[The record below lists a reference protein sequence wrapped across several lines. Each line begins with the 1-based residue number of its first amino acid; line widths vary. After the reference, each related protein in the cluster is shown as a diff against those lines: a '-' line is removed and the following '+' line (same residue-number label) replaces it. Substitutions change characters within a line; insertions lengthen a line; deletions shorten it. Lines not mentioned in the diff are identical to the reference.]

1 MFLTLFRKECVQY
14 LKSIT
19 YYIFVA
25 CLVLDFLTQMGTFET
40 VDKPEPGQEDY
51 GYARTENKEVIMK
64 EALAGLVGEYE
75 RGEYTTY
82 PIGFYKRVVL
92 DEEEQKQVE
101 ECILRITGLS
111 AGELEKALDDR
122 NAEIKAI
129 IDQYGEDGTPVMGNE
144 LPDVGLTVKEG
155 YSYEEFFKEMK
166 AIDELLGGG
175 SDYSEENLR
184 YAEEPKTYE
193 QALEEYDSFIKEDK
207 VTSAYARLFCDYMGI
222 MLAIL
227 PIFLAVTRALKDR
240 KAQTEQVI
248 YMRRVGSFTVVASR
262 YAAAAFMVVIPV
274 LLLSCYTLTQT
285 VYYAQS
291 IHVEY
296 DALAFVKYIGFWLL
310 PTILVS
316 LSVGFFLTELTD
328 SAVAVL
334 VQGAWWFVSIFLNT
348 GNLVGAVGWNL
359 IPRFNR
365 IGGYDIYEQMREQLM
380 RNRFFYTGMALA
392 LLLLTVWIYS
402 KKRKGEFVSV
412 GTMLRNRKSKLE
424 A

>member
-19 YYIFVA
+19 YYIFVS
-25 CLVLDFLTQMGTFET
+25 CVVLYFLTQMGTFET

-51 GYARTENKEVIMK
+51 GYTRTENKDVIME
-64 EALAGLVGEYE
+64 EALAGLIDEYE

-82 PIGFYKRVVL
+82 PIGFYKKVVL
-92 DEEEQKQVE
+92 DEDEQKQVE
-101 ECILRITGLS
+101 ECILQITGLS

-122 NAEIKAI
+122 NAEVQAI
-129 IDQYGEDGTPVMGNE
+129 IDQYGEDGIPVMENE
-144 LPDVGLTVKEG
+144 FPDVGLTVKEG
-155 YSYEEFFKEMK
+155 YSYDQFLKEMK

-240 KAQTEQVI
+240 KAQAEQVI
-248 YMRRVGSFTVVASR
+248 YMRRVGSFIVVASR

-274 LLLSCYTLTQT
+274 ILLSCYTLTQA

-296 DALAFVKYIGFWLL
+296 DILAFVKYIGFWLL
-310 PTILVS
+310 PTIVVS
-316 LSVGFFLTELTD
+316 LSMGFFLTELTD

-365 IGGYDIYEQMREQLM
+365 VGGYDIYEQMREQLM

>member
-19 YYIFVA
+19 YYIFVI
-25 CLVLDFLTQMGTFET
+25 CLVIDFLTQMGTFET

-51 GYARTENKEVIMK
+51 GYVRTENRDIIME
-64 EALAGLVGEYE
+64 EALNGLVDEYE

-101 ECILRITGLS
+101 ECIFRITGLS
-111 AGELEKALDDR
+111 SGELKKALDDR
-122 NAEIKAI
+122 NAEIDAFI
-129 IDQYGEDGTPVMGNE
+129 NQNGEDGSPVMANE
-144 LPDVGLTVKEG
+144 FPDVGLTVKEG
-155 YSYEEFFKEMK
+155 YSYDEFLKEMK
-166 AIDELLGGG
+166 KIDELLGGG
-175 SDYSEENLR
+175 SDYSEEELQ

-193 QALEEYDSFIKEDK
+193 QAMEEYNSFIKKDK
-207 VTSAYARLFCDYMGI
+207 VTNAYARLFCDYMGI

-227 PIFLAVTRALKDR
+227 PVFLAVTRALKDR
-240 KAQTEQVI
+240 KAQAEQVI
-248 YMRRVGSFTVVASR
+248 YMRRAGSFTVVVSR
-262 YAAAAFMVVIPV
+262 YAAAAFMVVVPV
-274 LLLSCYTLTQT
+274 LILSCYTLTQA
-285 VYYAQS
+285 VYYARS

-334 VQGAWWFVSIFLNT
+334 VQGAWWFVGIFLNT
-348 GNLVGAVGWNL
+348 GNLVGTAGWNL

-365 IGGYDIYEQMREQLM
+365 IGGYDIYEQMQEQLM

>member
-19 YYIFVA
+19 YYIFVS
-25 CLVLDFLTQMGTFET
+25 CVVLDFLTQMGTFET

-51 GYARTENKEVIMK
+51 GYTRTENKDVIME
-64 EALAGLVGEYE
+64 EALAGLIDEYE

-82 PIGFYKRVVL
+82 PIGFYKKVVL
-92 DEEEQKQVE
+92 DEDEQKQVE
-101 ECILRITGLS
+101 ECILQITGLS

-122 NAEIKAI
+122 NAEVQAI
-129 IDQYGEDGTPVMGNE
+129 IDQYGEDGIPVMENE
-144 LPDVGLTVKEG
+144 FPDVGLTVKEG
-155 YSYEEFFKEMK
+155 YSYDEFLKEMK
-166 AIDELLGGG
+166 AVDELLGGG

-248 YMRRVGSFTVVASR
+248 YMRRVSSFTVVASR

-291 IHVEY
+291 IHV
-296 DALAFVKYIGFWLL
+296 I
-310 PTILVS
+310 
-316 LSVGFFLTELTD
+316 
-328 SAVAVL
+328 
-334 VQGAWWFVSIFLNT
+334 
-348 GNLVGAVGWNL
+348 
-359 IPRFNR
+359 
-365 IGGYDIYEQMREQLM
+365 
-380 RNRFFYTGMALA
+380 
-392 LLLLTVWIYS
+392 
-402 KKRKGEFVSV
+402 
-412 GTMLRNRKSKLE
+412 
-424 A
+424 

>member
-19 YYIFVA
+19 YYIFVI
-25 CLVLDFLTQMGTFET
+25 CLVIDFLTQMGTFET

-51 GYARTENKEVIMK
+51 GYVRTENRDIIME
-64 EALAGLVGEYE
+64 EALNGLVDEYE
-75 RGEYTTY
+75 RGEYTAY

-111 AGELEKALDDR
+111 SGELKKALDDR
-122 NAEIKAI
+122 NAEIDAFI
-129 IDQYGEDGTPVMGNE
+129 NQNGEDGSPVMANE
-144 LPDVGLTVKEG
+144 FPDVGLTVKEG
-155 YSYEEFFKEMK
+155 YSYDEFLKEMK
-166 AIDELLGGG
+166 KIDELLGGG
-175 SDYSEENLR
+175 SDYSEEELQ

-193 QALEEYDSFIKEDK
+193 QAMEEYNSFIKKDK
-207 VTSAYARLFCDYMGI
+207 VTNAYARLFCDYMGI

-227 PIFLAVTRALKDR
+227 PVFLAVTRALKDR
-240 KAQTEQVI
+240 KAQAEQVI
-248 YMRRVGSFTVVASR
+248 YMRRAGSFTVVVSR
-262 YAAAAFMVVIPV
+262 YAAAAFMVVVPV
-274 LLLSCYTLTQT
+274 LILSCYTLTQA
-285 VYYAQS
+285 VYYARS

-348 GNLVGAVGWNL
+348 GNLVGTAGWNL

-365 IGGYDIYEQMREQLM
+365 IGGYDIYEQMQEQLM

-412 GTMLRNRKSKLE
+412 GTMLQNRKSKLE

>member
-19 YYIFVA
+19 YYIFVS
-25 CLVLDFLTQMGTFET
+25 CVVLDFLTQMGTFET

-51 GYARTENKEVIMK
+51 GYTRTENKDVIME
-64 EALAGLVGEYE
+64 EALAGLIDEYE

-82 PIGFYKRVVL
+82 PIGFYKKVVL
-92 DEEEQKQVE
+92 DEDEQKQVE
-101 ECILRITGLS
+101 ECILQITGLS

-122 NAEIKAI
+122 NAEVQAI
-129 IDQYGEDGTPVMGNE
+129 IDQYGEDGIPVMENE
-144 LPDVGLTVKEG
+144 FPDVGLTVKEG
-155 YSYEEFFKEMK
+155 YSYDEFLKEMK
-166 AIDELLGGG
+166 AVDELLGGG

-248 YMRRVGSFTVVASR
+248 YMRRVSSFTVVASR

-296 DALAFVKYIGFWLL
+296 DVLAFVKYIGFWLL

>member
-19 YYIFVA
+19 YYIFVS
-25 CLVLDFLTQMGTFET
+25 CVVLDFLTQMGTFET

-51 GYARTENKEVIMK
+51 GYTRTENKDVIME
-64 EALAGLVGEYE
+64 EALAGLIDEYE

-82 PIGFYKRVVL
+82 PIGFYKKVVL
-92 DEEEQKQVE
+92 DEDEQKQVE
-101 ECILRITGLS
+101 ECILQITGLS

-175 SDYSEENLR
+175 SDYSEENLQ

-193 QALEEYDSFIKEDK
+193 QALEEYNSFIKEDK
-207 VTSAYARLFCDYMGI
+207 VTNAYARLFCDYMGI

-227 PIFLAVTRALKDR
+227 PVFLAVTRALKDR
-240 KAQTEQVI
+240 KAQAEQVI
-248 YMRRVGSFTVVASR
+248 YMRRAGSFTVVASR
-262 YAAAAFMVVIPV
+262 YAAAAFMVVVPV
-274 LLLSCYTLTQT
+274 LILSCYTLTQA

>member
-25 CLVLDFLTQMGTFET
+25 CLVLYFMTQMGTFET
-40 VDKPEPGQEDY
+40 ADKPEPGQEDY
-51 GYARTENKEVIMK
+51 GYIETENKEVIME
-64 EALAGLVGEYE
+64 EALAGLVAEYE

-92 DEEEQKQVE
+92 DEDEQKQVE

-111 AGELEKALDDR
+111 SGELEKALNDR
-122 NAEIKAI
+122 NAEIEAI
-129 IDQYGEDGTPVMGNE
+129 IDQQGEDGTPVMGNE

-155 YSYEEFFKEMK
+155 YSYDEFLKEMK

-175 SDYSEENLR
+175 SDYSEANLQ
-184 YAEEPKTYE
+184 YATEPKTYE
-193 QALEEYDSFIKEDK
+193 QALEEYNSFIKEDK
-207 VTSAYARLFCDYMGI
+207 VTNAYARLFCDYMGI

-227 PIFLAVTRALKDR
+227 PIFLAVTRVLKDR
-240 KAQTEQVI
+240 KAQAEQVI
-248 YMRRVGSFTVVASR
+248 YMRRTGSFTVVASR
-262 YAAAAFMVVIPV
+262 YVATAFMVVAPV
-274 LLLSCYTLTQT
+274 FLLSCYTLMQA

-296 DALAFVKYIGFWLL
+296 DVLAFVKYIGFWLL

-316 LSVGFFLTELTD
+316 LSAGFFLTELTD
-328 SAVAVL
+328 SAVAIL
-334 VQGAWWFVSIFLNT
+334 VQGAWWFVSLFLNN
-348 GNLVGAVGWNL
+348 GNLVGTAGWNL

-365 IGGYDIYEQMREQLM
+365 VGGYDIYEQMREQLM